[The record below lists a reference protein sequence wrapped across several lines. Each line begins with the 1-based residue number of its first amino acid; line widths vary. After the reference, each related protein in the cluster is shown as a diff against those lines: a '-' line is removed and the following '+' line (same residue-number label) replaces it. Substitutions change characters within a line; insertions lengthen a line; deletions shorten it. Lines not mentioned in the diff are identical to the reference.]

1 MAFMAHH
8 KKVDAETSEGME
20 PRFRPI
26 APKPMPSP
34 PPLMPIG
41 GKVSSIQWQAQKRI
55 RQDYP
60 VPSPV
65 LKRERD
71 AMSYPSPPF
80 WWATGDVEAP
90 MVTRGW
96 CMPKIFLP
104 SHEEHLRRLSLE
116 GSFASS
122 RPPLPDAERLFLIER
137 DLISKLQVPKVIKP
151 HPTRPKRTTICI
163 DCSNIVESTTWLVEV
178 AVSKK
183 TTREVEAELELP
195 NALPAIVSGCNNN
208 RVHLTNDAY
217 KKMVGQPLCPWLNS
231 LLGAG
236 ASRRMNGEVVLYVQM
251 FSIVSCLPSN
261 RCAFPCTAKISWQHE
276 DGTASLIVPCAV
288 EHLTG
293 NSDDYCFIWRFDSK
307 KSSIMYSFP

>member
-1 MAFMAHH
+1 MAHH
-8 KKVDAETSEGME
+8 KEMDAESSEAMYQ
-20 PRFRPI
+20 RFRPI
-26 APKPMPSP
+26 APKPMLSP
-34 PPLMPIG
+34 PPQMPIDG
-41 GKVSSIQWQAQKRI
+41 TISSSQWQAQKRS
-55 RQDYP
+55 RQDYL

-65 LKRERD
+65 LKMERD
-71 AMSYPSPPF
+71 AMSYPSPPL
-80 WWATGDVEAP
+80 WWATRDVEGP
-90 MVTRGW
+90 VVMKGW
-96 CMPKIFLP
+96 YMPNIFLP

-122 RPPLPDAERLFLIER
+122 MPPSLDAERLFPVER
-137 DLISKLQVPKVIKP
+137 DLISQLQVPKVIKP
-151 HPTRPKRTTICI
+151 CPTRPKCTTIYI
-163 DCSNIVESTTWLVEV
+163 ECSNIVDSTWLVEV

-195 NALPAIVSGCNNN
+195 NALPAIVSGCNNT
-208 RVHLTNDAY
+208 RVHLINDAY

-231 LLGAG
+231 LLGIR
-236 ASRRMNGEVVLYVQM
+236 ASRRISGEVVLHVQT
-251 FSIVSCLPSN
+251 FNIVSCLPSTK
-261 RCAFPCTAKISWQHE
+261 CVFPWTAKISWQHE